1 MGHSRAEKATTHQKI
16 VEVAAK
22 RFREVGLDGIGVAD
36 VMKEAGL
43 TVGGFYKHFGSRD
56 DLVIEALTE
65 AFKEYDAAEI
75 KPECAAHFVNSYLT
89 AAHRDEPGC
98 GCPMGAL
105 VADVGR
111 AAPAAR
117 EVYTERVK
125 MNVAFFEKLLGGEG
139 GTHQRSRALLLLS
152 ACLGALG
159 LSRAVCDPALS
170 DEVLAA
176 VAEQL
181 TGLIAG
187 NGGSTGS

>member
-1 MGHSRAEKATTHQKI
+1 MGHSRAEKAATHQKI

-56 DLVIEALTE
+56 DLVTEALTE
-65 AFKEYDAAEI
+65 AFKEYDDAEI
-75 KPECAAHFVNSYLT
+75 KPECAAHFVKSYLSPT
-89 AAHRDEPGC
+89 HRDEPGE

-111 AAPAAR
+111 AAPATR

-125 MNVAFFEKLLGGEG
+125 MNVAFYEKLLGGEG
-139 GTHQRSRALLLLS
+139 GEHRRRRALLLLA

-159 LSRAVCDPALS
+159 LSRAVCDPELS

-176 VAEQL
+176 VAEEL
-181 TGLIAG
+181 TDLLAG
-187 NGGSTGS
+187 GDASGV